1 MSENDILKRLVS
13 EFSKLPSVGKKT
25 AQRLAYY
32 ILSQEKEKALALA
45 YSIIDAREKISFCQN
60 CFNYTDT
67 ELCDFC
73 SHNSRENGI
82 ICVVES
88 PREIEIIESTR
99 EFFGRY
105 HVLHGLISPLKGISP
120 DDIHIKELISR
131 ISRENI
137 EEVIVA
143 LDFSV
148 EADATSLYISRLL
161 KPSGIKITRLAPGIP
176 AGASLEYADTVTL
189 SQAIKGRISI

>member
-67 ELCDFC
+67 ELCEFC
-73 SHNSRENGI
+73 NHNSRENGI
-82 ICVVES
+82 LCVVES
-88 PREIEIIESTR
+88 PREIEIIECTR
-99 EFFGRY
+99 EFYGRY

>member
-1 MSENDILKRLVS
+1 MSENLILKRLVS

-45 YSIIDAREKISFCQN
+45 YSIIDAREKISFCEN
-60 CFNYTDT
+60 CFNYTDN
-67 ELCDFC
+67 ELCDLC
-73 SHNSRENGI
+73 QNNGRKNGI
-82 ICVVES
+82 LCVVES

-120 DDIHIKELISR
+120 NDIRLRELIAR
-131 ISRENI
+131 ITKENI
-137 EEVIVA
+137 EEVIIA

-161 KPSGIKITRLAPGIP
+161 KPSGINITRLAPGIP
-176 AGASLEYADTVTL
+176 AGASLEYADTATL
-189 SQAIKGRISI
+189 TQAIKGRISI